1 MSRQSLGIYLF
12 LTFSKVQ
19 PEDTG
24 PVALACGGTAY
35 HGGTCV
41 LEEPSSVARWPGR
54 WGQGEVE
61 GRGRGKDPD
70 IPFKGVPGPK

>member
-1 MSRQSLGIYLF
+1 MF

-19 PEDTG
+19 SEDTG
-24 PVALACGGTAY
+24 PVALACGGTTY
-35 HGGTCV
+35 HVGICV
-41 LEEPSSVARWPGR
+41 LEKPSSVAWWPGR

-61 GRGRGKDPD
+61 RKGRGKDPD